1 MTLILFEKSRGSR
14 PWCHGLSDLCRHQ
27 SGWVQC
33 DHNMDWSDCKSAP
46 LHVVVQ
52 SHLSGSSAIQPLAA
66 ISAESWHRLLFFFI
80 STGADYSFLFFLTGM
95 SWKLHSRVH
104 GQIHLATQFTNGVIF
119 KWHFQNFPLEAGF
132 LVVRGKKNETP
143 PPIPRITT
151 ELEVRELSQSDFWDI
166 SSHPTSVLS
175 FSQISWS

>member
-1 MTLILFEKSRGSR
+1 MSWSIWLVPSSVWVGAVLSKYGLKWLQECAFTCCRR
-14 PWCHGLSDLCRHQ
+14 PIS
-27 SGWVQC
+27 
-33 DHNMDWSDCKSAP
+33 P
-46 LHVVVQ
+46 LWF
-52 SHLSGSSAIQPLAA
+52 LRNSAIGCNKWGKLAPF
-66 ISAESWHRLLFFFI
+66 IFFLFLQELITHFYFFF
-80 STGADYSFLFFLTGM
+80 TGM
-95 SWKLHSRVH
+95 SWKLHSRFH
-104 GQIHLATQFTNGVIF
+104 GQIDLATQFTNGVIF